1 MRLGYWLE
9 VLDWIH
15 FLDQGQRRSALIIE
29 QGAGTYGFMGWAT
42 QLVGVARVR
51 DGGLR

>member
-29 QGAGTYGFMGWAT
+29 QGAGTYGFNG
-42 QLVGVARVR
+42 VG
-51 DGGLR
+51 LQKW